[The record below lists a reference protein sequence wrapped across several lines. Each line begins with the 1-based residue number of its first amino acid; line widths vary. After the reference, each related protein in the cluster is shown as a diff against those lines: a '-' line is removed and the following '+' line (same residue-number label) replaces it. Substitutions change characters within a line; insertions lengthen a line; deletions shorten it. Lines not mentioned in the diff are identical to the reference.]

1 MEVTPSLVKMLLV
14 IISEGPTQQDNVSSI
29 LAILLGH
36 IREIKNQGSMAIRNR
51 RRCRI
56 KRDGA
61 RWKVKNMEITDEMTK
76 DRKKKNKKN
85 QRE

>member
-1 MEVTPSLVKMLLV
+1 
-14 IISEGPTQQDNVSSI
+14 
-29 LAILLGH
+29 
-36 IREIKNQGSMAIRNR
+36 MAIRNR